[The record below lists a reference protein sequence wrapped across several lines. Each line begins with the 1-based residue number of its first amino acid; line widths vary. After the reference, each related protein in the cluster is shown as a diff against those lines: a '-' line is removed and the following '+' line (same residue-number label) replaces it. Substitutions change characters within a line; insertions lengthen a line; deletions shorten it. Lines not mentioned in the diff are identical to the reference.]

1 MKVKTVALLA
11 VAVGCGLF
19 AMLGVRQAMNSN
31 KSGSEEQ
38 KVSVLMS
45 VVEIPVGTPLT
56 PENVMFKDVAV
67 ALVPPDAIQTQEQ
80 YAERAAK
87 MLISPNNFI
96 TLPMLGEPGVTGA
109 SMQIPPGMRVVS
121 VRVNDTQTHSNMLSP
136 GDRVDVL
143 VTYSSPGQRGGT
155 NTKVK
160 PLLEYVSI
168 FATGNKT
175 ENSGDKEES
184 GAAAKNVSLL
194 VTPEQAS
201 YVQLAEKKGELSL
214 VWRNKADDEQVQVGS
229 VDERLMEELQGTAD
243 RDAQFRY
250 GQNFGE
256 SPYDVAS
263 QPEAV
268 GSFLTEQ
275 AEPTPVQPK
284 PEPQVEVALNSEE
297 PITPKWRMQI
307 FRGENLEEVDLELPV
322 EETPPVA
329 DDTVSETSE
338 TSDVS
343 AEAKTE
349 SPFAPVLEQFKN
361 LKFGN

>member
-19 AMLGVRQAMNSN
+19 AMFGVRQAMNSK
-31 KSGSEEQ
+31 KSGSGEQ

-45 VVEIPVGTPLT
+45 VVEIPVGMPLT

-67 ALVPPDAIQTQEQ
+67 SLVPPEAIRTEEE
-80 YAERAAK
+80 YGERAAK
-87 MLISPNNFI
+87 LLISPNSFI
-96 TLPMLGEPGVTGA
+96 TTTMLGEPGVTGA

-121 VRVNDTQTHSNMLSP
+121 VRVNDTQTHSNMLAP

-143 VTYSSPGQRGGT
+143 VTYSSRGQRGM

-175 ENSGDKEES
+175 ENSSDSKE
-184 GAAAKNVSLL
+184 GGVAAKNVSLL
-194 VTPEQAS
+194 VSPEQAS

-214 VWRNKADDEQVQVGS
+214 VWRNKSDDEQVQVGA

-243 RDAQFRY
+243 RDAQFMY
-250 GQNFGE
+250 GQGYGSE
-256 SPYDVAS
+256 TDEGPSEPQS
-263 QPEAV
+263 V
-268 GSFLTEQ
+268 GTFLTEQ
-275 AEPTPVQPK
+275 EKPEPVQPK
-284 PEPQVEVALNSEE
+284 PEPKVEIALNPDE
-297 PITPKWRMQI
+297 PKVPTWRMQI
-307 FRGENLEEVDLELPV
+307 FHGETMEEVDLELPV
-322 EETPPVA
+322 EEVPEEAEGTAGGTA
-329 DDTVSETSE
+329 DTTE
-338 TSDVS
+338 VS
-343 AEAKTE
+343 APAKPE
-349 SPFAPVLEQFKN
+349 SPFAPVLEQFKK